1 MVLDILVRA
10 SLIHTGSEAV
20 RDGYVYIK
28 GGRIVEIGSGPAPE
42 DYTYAALILGGPG
55 RIVVPGLAAIIDAPA
70 YPIRLLKPSLRA
82 RLRYYEA
89 MGLEALAAVS
99 LPAVYEAHMA
109 GVTSIII
116 ETPDPGLPQRLADTI
131 GGIYGAAYPACT
143 EARDAPGLV
152 VATTVSDPTCP
163 GGTIE
168 YGDESVLALA
178 ARLAYNLAGE
188 RSVYERSLETR
199 RRLGL
204 QEQGLKEGRI
214 AEVAIFNSS
223 RPPAMLLDYS
233 QGQEVLEV
241 YGIAGVESLLAG
253 DHVLV
258 DGGEHLYIVE
268 KSFGQARSI
277 ASRIL
282 ASRA

>member
-1 MVLDILVRA
+1 MIDILVRA
-10 SLIHTGSEAV
+10 SLIHTGSEAI
-20 RDGYVYIK
+20 RDGYIYIK
-28 GGRIVEIGSGPAPE
+28 GGRIVEVGSGPAPE

-55 RIVVPGLAAIIDAPA
+55 RVVVPGLAAVIDAPA
-70 YPIRLLKPSLRA
+70 YPIRLLKPSLKD
-82 RLRYYEA
+82 RLNYYKA

-109 GVTSIII
+109 GVTSVIV
-116 ETPDPGLPQRLADTI
+116 ETLDPGLPQRLSDTV

-143 EARDAPGLV
+143 EAGDAPGL
-152 VATTVSDPTCP
+152 AATTTVSDPSCP
-163 GGTIE
+163 GGAVD
-168 YGDESVLALA
+168 YGDKEVLALDS
-178 ARLAYNLAGE
+178 RLAYNLAGE
-188 RSVYERSLETR
+188 DSVYERSVETR

-204 QEQGLKEGRI
+204 QEQGLREGRV
-214 AEVAIFNSS
+214 AEVAVFNSS

-233 QGQEVLEV
+233 RGEEVLMV
-241 YGIAGVESLLAG
+241 YGVAQVESLLAG

-268 KSFGQARSI
+268 KSFSQARSV

-282 ASRA
+282 SPKV